1 MINDIPALND
11 LFSLLFERSFGVAL
25 TDSRRIE
32 FDLINSAKQ
41 TAVQMLMA
49 RNYLNIFT
57 VEKPSTYIEQ
67 YVNFF
72 VYDFISRLNTGLDTI
87 ALLINEIMRMKLHQA
102 ECSFKNNKYLKS
114 LARRSKDSDQE
125 ISFHSIVDK
134 NRQDWYLHFFEIR
147 NLVIHRAGF
156 SYLQNPI
163 QNYPIQIQIELPK
176 TAYDQPIPV
185 ELTDP
190 LKWFKP
196 AQEDYPILLK
206 FLLLINSN
214 AVTGFLTVNP
224 LTFLDELWCKY
235 SVFSQEL
242 FFQIIKKMA

>member
-1 MINDIPALND
+1 
-11 LFSLLFERSFGVAL
+11 
-25 TDSRRIE
+25 
-32 FDLINSAKQ
+32 
-41 TAVQMLMA
+41 
-49 RNYLNIFT
+49 
-57 VEKPSTYIEQ
+57 
-67 YVNFF
+67 
-72 VYDFISRLNTGLDTI
+72 
-87 ALLINEIMRMKLHQA
+87 
-102 ECSFKNNKYLKS
+102 
-114 LARRSKDSDQE
+114 
-125 ISFHSIVDK
+125 
-134 NRQDWYLHFFEIR
+134 
-147 NLVIHRAGF
+147 
-156 SYLQNPI
+156 
-163 QNYPIQIQIELPK
+163 
-176 TAYDQPIPV
+176 V